1 MMDPTALL
9 PLLLQA
15 VGGAILGPVVGGL
28 ARGREFGL
36 IGKLLAGI
44 VGGVAAGQGL
54 NAAGWLAPLA
64 EAVGGGQAGVI
75 VSSLVSG
82 GLGGGLLSGIAGL
95 TIGRRG

>member
-1 MMDPTALL
+1 MDPTALL
-9 PLLLQA
+9 PLILQA
-15 VGGAILGPVVGGL
+15 VGGAILGPVVAGL
-28 ARGREFGL
+28 LRGREFGL
-36 IGKLLAGI
+36 IGNVLAGI

-82 GLGGGLLSGIAGL
+82 GLGGGLLSGLAGL
-95 TIGRRG
+95 IVGKPG